1 MLDQLFQMIQQSSQQ
16 AVVENTDVPN
26 EHNEAVMQE
35 AQNSIISGLSNL
47 SSSGQISNLLE
58 SAGSGQGLDNAN
70 PAVQQISNNFM
81 GSIME
86 KFGISNKAAAS
97 IAATVIPMVLGKI
110 MNKGQQQ
117 GQAST
122 GGGFDLGGL
131 LSSITGGGQSQAS
144 GGGGGIM
151 DIASSIGAKLGLD
164 KDGDGDVDMSDL
176 SKLL

>member
-16 AVVENTDVPN
+16 AVVENNEVPN

-47 SSSGQISNLLE
+47 ASSGQINNLLE
-58 SAGSGQGLDNAN
+58 SAGNGQALNNSN

-81 GSIME
+81 GNIMQ
-86 KFGISNKAAAS
+86 KFGISNQAAAS

-110 MNKGQQQ
+110 MNKG
-117 GQAST
+117 GQSQNNA

-131 LSSITGGGQSQAS
+131 ISSITGGGQQNQAS
-144 GGGGGIM
+144 GKGGFM
-151 DIASSIGAKLGLD
+151 DMASSIGAKLGLD
-164 KDGDGDVDMSDL
+164 KDGDGDVDMGDL